1 MIQIENEFIKVISLR
16 FHKAFERITHAVQ
29 QLDDQQVWYRPSSS
43 SNSAGVIIQH
53 LYGNLHQWVCSAV
66 GGEAFERNRPQEFID
81 SNMISQKD
89 ILLRIGALDE
99 KIQNVVSQIKPESL
113 LSPRRIQGF
122 DETVMSAV
130 IAALTHLELHSGQI
144 TFLAKLILDKNYKT
158 YWQPLNKEQGKE

>member
-1 MIQIENEFIKVISLR
+1 MIQIENEFNKSYLASI
-16 FHKAFERITHAVQ
+16 HKAFEHITHAVQ

-89 ILLRIGALDE
+89 ILL
-99 KIQNVVSQIKPESL
+99 ESV
-113 LSPRRIQGF
+113 R
-122 DETVMSAV
+122 
-130 IAALTHLELHSGQI
+130 
-144 TFLAKLILDKNYKT
+144 
-158 YWQPLNKEQGKE
+158 